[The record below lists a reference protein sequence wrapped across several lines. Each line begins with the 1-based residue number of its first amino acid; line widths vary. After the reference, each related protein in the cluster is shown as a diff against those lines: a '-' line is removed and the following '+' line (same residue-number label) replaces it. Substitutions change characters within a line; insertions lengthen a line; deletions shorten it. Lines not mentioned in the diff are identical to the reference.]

1 MDQRRYDVL
10 SLSTS
15 NTIRTSGID
24 DGWDRIF
31 ASFLL
36 VISYCS
42 KLLLVCAIFYFQS
55 GVLHLHTV
63 QGLIT
68 NPTQYFC
75 NRDHLRLVFIPLVK
89 KINPSRDGEFSR
101 CFLWVLR
108 DRQTLFL
115 IHYRFLQVRDS
126 DHISL
131 KKLRKQ
137 TWYTILLPTAFHFLS
152 IDTKLVQ
159 QRKFHHESYLRRF
172 IGCDLRVGSSINRCL
187 PIYWWSPNQRSF
199 WSTAIEFDR
208 RG

>member
-31 ASFLL
+31 SLFLL

-42 KLLLVCAIFYFQS
+42 KLLLVCAIFNLPWLSNAYN
-55 GVLHLHTV
+55 GT
-63 QGLIT
+63 GLIT

-75 NRDHLRLVFIPLVK
+75 NRDHLRLVFIPLVTSESK
-89 KINPSRDGEFSR
+89 SRWRIQSLF
-101 CFLWVLR
+101 FAMLR

-115 IHYRFLQVRDS
+115 IHYRFHQVRDS

-137 TWYTILLPTAFHFLS
+137 P
-152 IDTKLVQ
+152 DTQ
-159 QRKFHHESYLRRF
+159 
-172 IGCDLRVGSSINRCL
+172 
-187 PIYWWSPNQRSF
+187 YWN
-199 WSTAIEFDR
+199 T
-208 RG
+208 